1 VYGMK
6 QAGRGAVWARRPF
19 GGFPLGLAPVL
30 IALLFLALASSGPYF
45 PLFPLISLLFVF
57 VFFVAPEIRRF
68 VARGGLD
75 SHGPLE
81 VRLTPD
87 RKEKELLRV
96 LDRREEITAARA
108 ALETPLSIA
117 EAERILTKLASGG
130 HVEVRA
136 RGGTLVYALRAVD
149 RYKAGSKEIGA
160 GADAGSL
167 G

>member
-1 VYGMK
+1 MYGMK
-6 QAGRGAVWARRPF
+6 QAGRGAVWTRRPF
-19 GGFPLGLAPVL
+19 GRFPLGLAPVL
-30 IALLFLALASSGPYF
+30 IALGFLALASSGPYF
-45 PLFPLISLLFVF
+45 PLFPLIPLLFVF
-57 VFFVAPEIRRF
+57 VFFVAPGIRRF

-81 VRLTPD
+81 ARLTPD

-136 RGGTLVYALRAVD
+136 RDGTLVYALRAAD
-149 RYKAGSKEIGA
+149 RREAGPKKIRA
-160 GADAGSL
+160 GADVGLL